1 MSLYIH
7 DPQDYLPKPPYIGIM
22 LIAIV
27 L

>member
-7 DPQDYLPKPPYIGIM
+7 DPQDYLPKPPYIRVI